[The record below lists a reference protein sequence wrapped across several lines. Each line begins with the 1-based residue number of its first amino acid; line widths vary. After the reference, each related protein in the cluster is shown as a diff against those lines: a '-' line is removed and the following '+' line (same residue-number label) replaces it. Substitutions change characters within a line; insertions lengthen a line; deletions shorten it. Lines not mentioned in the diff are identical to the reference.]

1 VLTLAVP
8 SGLQARLAR
17 IAVETSRRDCGRHA
31 TPVPVGSDSPP
42 ARFRVGMLSFSF
54 SRRLA
59 PRHTQVCDAT
69 RSRLCFLAAL
79 QERSAAYLR
88 SARYPLPFALSR
100 RQLRGIAQVR
110 MLPAPSLLSRG
121 TFEASAAYSGLHA
134 TQLRL
139 CFLAAFR
146 SLRDITQVWML
157 PACLCSLVAPGS
169 TAYLRSARYPLLSLF
184 SRGFSKASTTSSGL
198 DVTRLPLLSRG
209 AWLHGVLRSAR
220 YPASSLLSR
229 GFSKRPRHHSGVDVT
244 RLPLLSRGAWLHGV
258 SQVCTLP
265 AFVFVF
271 SWLFKSFHDILRSGC
286 YPPAFAF
293 SRRLAPRRPLVCTLP
308 ASFVLSWR
316 QLHGILRSE
325 CYPLPSGSRGV

>member
-1 VLTLAVP
+1 MLTLAVP

-100 RQLRGIAQVR
+100 RQLRGIAQVW

-157 PACLCSLVAPGS
+157 PACLCFLAALSSA
-169 TAYLRSARYPLLSLF
+169 AYLRCARYPLSFFSRLELRGVLWSARYPLPSF
-184 SRGFSKASTTSSGL
+184 SRGVSSTASSGL
-198 DVTRLPLLSRG
+198 NATRFLLVHAACS
-209 AWLHGVLRSAR
+209 SA
-220 YPASSLLSR
+220 ASSGLHATR
-229 GFSKRPRHHSGVDVT
+229 VD
-244 RLPLLSRGAWLHGV
+244 S
-258 SQVCTLP
+258 
-265 AFVFVF
+265 
-271 SWLFKSFHDILRSGC
+271 
-286 YPPAFAF
+286 AF
-293 SRRLAPRRPLVCTLP
+293 SRPL
-308 ASFVLSWR
+308 R
-316 QLHGILRSE
+316 QLPRHRSGLDATLSRR
-325 CYPLPSGSRGV
+325 CFLAAVRNTPRHLSG

>member
-1 VLTLAVP
+1 
-8 SGLQARLAR
+8 
-17 IAVETSRRDCGRHA
+17 
-31 TPVPVGSDSPP
+31 
-42 ARFRVGMLSFSF
+42 MLSFSF

-157 PACLCSLVAPGS
+157 PACLCSLAALS
-169 TAYLRSARYPLLSLF
+169 SAAYLRCARYPLLSLF

-209 AWLHGVLRSAR
+209 AWLRGVLWSAR
-220 YPASSLLSR
+220 YPLPSFSRGVSSTASSGLNATRFLLVHAACS
-229 GFSKRPRHHSGVDVT
+229 SAASSGLHATRVD
-244 RLPLLSRGAWLHGV
+244 S
-258 SQVCTLP
+258 
-265 AFVFVF
+265 
-271 SWLFKSFHDILRSGC
+271 
-286 YPPAFAF
+286 AF
-293 SRRLAPRRPLVCTLP
+293 SRPL
-308 ASFVLSWR
+308 R
-316 QLHGILRSE
+316 QLPRHRSGLDATLSRR
-325 CYPLPSGSRGV
+325 CFLAAVRNTPRHLSG